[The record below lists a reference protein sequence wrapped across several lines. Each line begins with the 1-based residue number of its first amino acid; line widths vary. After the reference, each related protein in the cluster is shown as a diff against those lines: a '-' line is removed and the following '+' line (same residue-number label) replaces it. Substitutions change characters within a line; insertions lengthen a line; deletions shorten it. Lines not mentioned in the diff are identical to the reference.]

1 MPRYACSSR
10 GPALAFTCV
19 TIVCACTQTDAPSAV
34 ATPVGGGA
42 SGATASPQPAT
53 PSQDV
58 ATAPPAQDAV
68 GVAAVEAKTDDAWK
82 RGVADAVRSIQSA
95 ACLAHSRA
103 EPARKATEVHR
114 WVDAAGITHYSD
126 QPPPADAAA
135 HRVIA
140 VSAVPAVQ
148 VEASGADVALPAL
161 VQQRA
166 ASDALGIQRI
176 LHDVLGVAKP
186 AGMTLKIVF
195 VKSPQTYA
203 QRVGEPALAQST
215 GAYSTADRTIHV
227 RVQGDEEFDLS
238 VLRHEITH
246 ALVHETIGNLPVSIN
261 EGMAEYFGRYHSVGM
276 GGQVD
281 VGAQRAILV
290 ESVPR
295 DGDDAL
301 VDLLAREGA
310 AFYASAAD
318 VRERD
323 RRYQQAYALV
333 AVLMRDAAGQAALR
347 AVLDAQAAAPCAAVA
362 AEAVL
367 DAKYPGG
374 LARLAGEWVA
384 FMRDPPQ
391 DVRAY

>member
-1 MPRYACSSR
+1 MSRPACVHR
-10 GPALAFTCV
+10 GVALALAGALLA
-19 TIVCACTQTDAPSAV
+19 CACTPTDAPPSA
-34 ATPVGGGA
+34 A
-42 SGATASPQPAT
+42 
-53 PSQDV
+53 PSAHADM
-58 ATAPPAQDAV
+58 AGRDAAPPSLPVPVQAPAPAPPDAV
-68 GVAAVEAKTDDAWK
+68 GANGGEAKADDAWT

-126 QPPPADAAA
+126 RPPPADAAS
-135 HRVIA
+135 HRVMA

-186 AGMTLKIVF
+186 PGMALQIVF

-203 QRVGEPALAQST
+203 RLVGDPGLAQST

-227 RVQGDEEFDLS
+227 RVQGDDEFDLS

-281 VGAQRAILV
+281 VGAQRAMLI

-295 DGDDAL
+295 DGNDAL
-301 VDLLAREGA
+301 VDLLAREGS
-310 AFYASAAD
+310 AFYAAAAD
-318 VRERD
+318 ARERD
-323 RRYQQAYALV
+323 RRYQQAYGLV

-347 AVLDAQAAAPCAAVA
+347 AVLDAQAAAPCVAVA
-362 AEAVL
+362 AETIL

-374 LARLAGEWVA
+374 LARLAGEWLA
-384 FMRDPPQ
+384 FLRDPPT